1 MGNRIMA
8 KVKVEAFRASTED
21 ELKTKLVELKKEQ
34 FNLRF
39 QVVSGELEN
48 PARIQIV
55 RREIARI
62 KTVLGEK
69 AANAGQ

>member
-1 MGNRIMA
+1 MA
-8 KVKVEAFRASTED
+8 TLKAETFRANSSD

-39 QVVSGELEN
+39 RQASGELEN
-48 PARIQIV
+48 PARMKSV

-62 KTVLGEK
+62 KTVLGEQNTVSTK
-69 AANAGQ
+69 AEG